1 MDIRALRADLYQKSK
16 EAQKTH
22 LSEDKIN
29 VTFSGIKGD
38 QEASRYKELAEVLQV
53 QVDILEAVLEEA
65 KKANRDYNG
74 NGVIEDQTT
83 EWTGA
88 RDNAIKAAMKKKTV
102 SEAVVAK
109 ARNLAKKKPD
119 SPFIDKAIVLQMIRA
134 DRAATT
140 QDALH
145 QATRKSNLD
154 PDAIS
159 PDVRKRDE
167 EAARDTKLRMN
178 VARIELARDRA
189 KKKKKK

>member
-65 KKANRDYNG
+65 KKAKKDYDG
-74 NGVIEDQTT
+74 DGKVESGTD
-83 EWTGA
+83 EWRGS
-88 RDNAIKAAMKKKTV
+88 RNNAIQAAMKKKTV

-109 ARNLAKKKPD
+109 ARKLAKKKPD
-119 SPFIDKAIVLQMIRA
+119 SPFIDKAIAMKLGRA
-134 DRAATT
+134 DEAEANR
-140 QDALH
+140 DLYH
-145 QATRKSNLD
+145 GMTRMSNLD
-154 PDAIS
+154 PSEIVFALNQRDA
-159 PDVRKRDE
+159 
-167 EAARDTKLRMN
+167 EAAKDIAHMKD
-178 VARIELARDRA
+178 VAKIELARHRA